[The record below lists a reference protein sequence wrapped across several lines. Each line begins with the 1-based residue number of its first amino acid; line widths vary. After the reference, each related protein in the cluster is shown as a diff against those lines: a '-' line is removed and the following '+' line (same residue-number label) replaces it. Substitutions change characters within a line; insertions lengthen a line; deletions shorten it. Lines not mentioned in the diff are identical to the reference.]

1 MEKCNWPCLGIDM
14 SKRVFDVEVDGMTEL
29 PRMQF
34 SNSSDGYASLL
45 EWLAQKR
52 IDKVHACV
60 ESTSRYHEAL
70 AEFLHENG
78 HWVSIVNPRRIKA
91 MRDAEGKQHKT
102 DRLDAGLIAR
112 FCRKERPAQWTPQ
125 PIEIRQLQE
134 LHRRLEDL
142 GKVMQQEINRL
153 ESGIT
158 CPALR
163 SSVETHVE
171 FLTLQIKQLEGIA
184 KTFVKQHPRLHC
196 EYQLLVSIAGIGPKT
211 ALTHLCENGYVDR
224 FQNCRQLEMVNG
236 LVPIKNESGGRRKGE
251 HLSSKSRSRLRKT
264 LYMAALS
271 AMQFNPVIREF
282 AAGLQRRGKP
292 GKVVVCAVMRKLL
305 RIMFGVLK
313 SGTPFDAEHHH
324 RLNRR
329 FA

>member
-14 SKRVFDVEVDGMTEL
+14 SKNVFDVEVDGMSDS

-34 SNSSDGYASLL
+34 SNSTDGYASLI
-45 EWLAQKR
+45 EWLVQKG

-60 ESTSRYHEAL
+60 ESTSRYHQAL
-70 AEFLHENG
+70 AEYLHENG
-78 HWVSIVNPRRIKA
+78 HWVSIVNPRRVKA
-91 MRDAEGKQHKT
+91 MRDMEGKQHKT
-102 DRLDAGLIAR
+102 DRLDAALIAR
-112 FCRKERPAQWTPQ
+112 FCRKERPARWTPQ

-134 LHRRLEDL
+134 LQRRLEDL
-142 GKVMQQEINRL
+142 SKVMQQEINRL

-163 SSVETHVE
+163 FSIESHVE
-171 FLTLQIKQLEGIA
+171 FLTLQIKQLEA
-184 KTFVKQHPRLHC
+184 VVKALVKQHPRLHRD
-196 EYQLLVSIAGIGPKT
+196 YQLLVSIAGIGPKT
-211 ALTHLCENGYVDR
+211 ALTHLAENGYLDR
-224 FQNCRQLEMVNG
+224 FQTCRQLEMVNG
-236 LVPIKNESGGRRKGE
+236 LVPIKNESGTSRKGE

-282 AAGLQRRGKP
+282 ATGLQQRGKP

-313 SGTPFDAEHHH
+313 SGIPFDAEHHH